1 MPRKHNL
8 VFLLS
13 DRQRFDTLRCYGN
26 DWIQVPNLNAL
37 ADQSFVFENAYVTQA
52 VCAPARASIMTGLNP
67 HSAGMPRNG
76 LAMPEAVK
84 TIAEM
89 LPGDYRKAYIGKWH
103 LGDELSPQ
111 HGFDEWVSSIEP
123 VRDERTDSADLA
135 RYSDYHRFLLDQGI
149 EPDQDVLGGRVF
161 SGELRMRLPAGLQ
174 MASFVGDRAADF
186 IVCNSGRP
194 FVLYASCVEPH
205 PPYFGPYDHL
215 YDPDQLPV
223 GPTFLLRPDEHSY
236 FSRIRSDFFMQCFYD
251 GHDFS
256 TEAGWRRARAS
267 YMSNVKLVDYMVG
280 KVVDA
285 IDRAGV
291 ADNTILAFTS
301 EHGELIGNHAMAE
314 MRTFYEESAKVP
326 LLVRVPWLSRKQ
338 RMIGGNFGQ
347 IDLVPTLLDLMGEPI
362 PDHLEGSSRAAVLRG
377 EATLDGKEVYME
389 HNGIG
394 DRDLT
399 SEASA
404 PTFPPDQAEILN
416 TLKTLPWRSIVTAD
430 RWKLNLCVGDQC
442 ELFDLGADPFEQHNL
457 FNEPA
462 YKDRIRQMTSRIR
475 LWQHR
480 TGDTAPL
487 PAV

>member
-1 MPRKHNL
+1 MPRRHNL

-26 DWIQVPNLNAL
+26 DWVQVPNLNAL
-37 ADQSFVFENAYVTQA
+37 ADQSFVFENTYVTQA
-52 VCAPARASIMTGLNP
+52 VCAPARASIMTGLSP

-123 VRDERTDSADLA
+123 VRDERTDPADLA
-135 RYSDYHRFLLDQGI
+135 RYSDYHRFLLDRGI

-161 SGELRMRLPAGLQ
+161 SGGLRMRLPARLQ

-186 IVCNSGRP
+186 IACNSGRP

-205 PPYFGPYDHL
+205 PPFFGPYDHL
-215 YDPDQLPV
+215 YDPEQLPV
-223 GPTFLLRPDEHSY
+223 GPTFLMRPDGHSY
-236 FSRIRSDFFMQCFYD
+236 FSRIRSDFFMQCVYD

-256 TEAGWRRARAS
+256 TEAGWRRARAG
-267 YMSNVKLVDYMVG
+267 YMSNVKLVDDMVG

-285 IDRAGV
+285 IEWAGV
-291 ADNTILAFTS
+291 ADNTILVFTS

-326 LLVRVPWLSRKQ
+326 LLVRVPWLSREQ
-338 RMIGGNFGQ
+338 RMIGGNLGQ
-347 IDLVPTLLDLMGEPI
+347 IDLVPTLLDLMGQPV
-362 PDHLEGSSRAAVLRG
+362 PDHLEGSSRAAVLRA
-377 EATLDGKEVYME
+377 EATLDGNEVFME
-389 HNGIG
+389 HNGMG

-404 PTFPPDQAEILN
+404 PAFPPDQAEILN

-442 ELFDLGADPFEQHNL
+442 ELFDLGSDPFEQHNL

-462 YKDRIRQMTSRIR
+462 HKDRIRQMASRIR